1 MRHVEVWSEVRQKG
15 TVCASRKICT
25 GLKGSVTKSCKFIS
39 WGKDHKQRTMFCR
52 YKQYKVKSQRVK
64 KVNKFEKFKEVL
76 ETNFKKILKNSK
88 KKRFLKLK
96 SSETGKVKK

>member
-1 MRHVEVWSEVRQKG
+1 MRHVEVWSDVRQKG

-39 WGKDHKQRTMFCR
+39 RVKHHKQRTMFAGLNN
-52 YKQYKVKSQRVK
+52 YKVKSQRVT

-76 ETNFKKILKNSK
+76 ETNFKK
-88 KKRFLKLK
+88 
-96 SSETGKVKK
+96 V